1 MTRILAMTSPARGL
15 LYPIVETALTL
26 RARGHDVHIA
36 TITDEVPMLWNLG
49 LDASPLPPV
58 LKNTAPGDQ
67 HDGTGRGIRA
77 LTDRLV
83 ARADAEFDHF
93 SHLIAR
99 HSPDL
104 VMADVSATGAHLA
117 AEASGLPWAMW
128 SPTFLPLSGD
138 GPPPGLGLRV
148 RSGRVWRARDAALG
162 AVARGVWDRTF
173 LRPLNDLR
181 DRRGLPPVGHTEDI
195 VRGAPLVISLCGPP
209 LQHPSSTWPSSVVT
223 VGPSLWGPPADP
235 DPRIAEITEPIALV
249 TCSTEVQADAA
260 LAHTTLDALADTAL
274 HTVVTTGAHD
284 PAAFTTRPR
293 ATVARLL
300 PHDQILATARVA
312 ITHGGLGITQKALAR
327 GVPLVVV
334 PFGRDQRDV
343 AVRVEAAGVG
353 VRLVPRSLTAE
364 TLRDAVDRA
373 ITMRDRV
380 HGVAAAMN
388 ADGSARRAADAL
400 DDLVAT
406 AARHVA

>member
-1 MTRILAMTSPARGL
+1 MTRILALTSPARGL

-26 RARGHDVHIA
+26 RARGHDVHLA
-36 TITDEVPMLWNLG
+36 TIADEVPMLWDLG
-49 LDASPLPPV
+49 LGASPLPPALENAV
-58 LKNTAPGDQ
+58 PGDH
-67 HDGTGRGIRA
+67 HDGNHRSVRA

-83 ARADAEFDHF
+83 ARADAEFDHL
-93 SHLIAR
+93 SHLIAQ
-99 HSPDL
+99 HAPDV

-117 AEASGLPWAMW
+117 AEASGLPWAIW
-128 SPTFLPLSGD
+128 SPTFLPLRTD

-148 RSGRVWRARDAALG
+148 RPGRVWRARDAALG
-162 AVARGVWDRTF
+162 AVARGVWDRAF

-181 DRRGLPPVGHTEDI
+181 DRRGLPPVAHTEDI

-209 LQHPSSTWPSSVVT
+209 LQQQSSTWPSSIVT

-235 DPRIAEITEPIALV
+235 DPRVAAISGPLALV
-249 TCSTEVQADAA
+249 TCSTELQDDAV
-260 LAHTTLDALADTAL
+260 LAHTALDALADSGL

-284 PAAFTTRPR
+284 PARFTAHPS

-300 PHDQILATARVA
+300 PHDQVLARADVV
-312 ITHGGLGITQKALAR
+312 ITHGGLGITQKALAH

-353 VRLVPRSLTAE
+353 VRLLPRSMT
-364 TLRDAVDRA
+364 TRSLRDAVDHAVGLRA
-373 ITMRDRV
+373 RVRDVARV
-380 HGVAAAMN
+380 MD

-400 DDLVAT
+400 DHL
-406 AARHVA
+406 AASARRRAA

>member
-26 RARGHDVHIA
+26 RARGHDVHIV
-36 TITDEVPMLWNLG
+36 TIADEVPLLRTLG
-49 LDASPLPPV
+49 LGASPLPTD
-58 LKNTAPGDQ
+58 LEHAAPGDQ
-67 HDGTGRGIRA
+67 HGGSRSVRA

-83 ARADAEFDHF
+83 ARADAEFT
-93 SHLIAR
+93 HLTASIAR
-99 HSPDL
+99 HAPDV

-117 AEASGLPWAMW
+117 AEASGLPWGVW
-128 SPTFLPLSGD
+128 SPTFVPLRGD

-148 RSGRVWRARDAALG
+148 RPGPVWRARDAALG
-162 AVARGVWDRTF
+162 AIARGVWDRTF

-181 DRRGLPPVGHTEDI
+181 ARHGLAPVAHTEDI
-195 VRGAPLVISLCGPP
+195 IAAAPLVLSLLGPP
-209 LQHPSSTWPSSVVT
+209 LQNPSPSWPTSVVT

-235 DPRIAEITEPIALV
+235 DPRIDAVDGPIAMV
-249 TCSTEVQADAA
+249 TCSTEVQDDAV
-260 LAHTTLDALADTAL
+260 LAHTALDALAGSDL

-284 PAAFTTRPR
+284 PDGFLGHPR

-300 PHDQILATARVA
+300 PHHQLLARAEVV

-353 VRLVPRSLTAE
+353 VRLVPRSLTAD

-373 ITMRDRV
+373 RALRPRV
-380 HGVAAAMN
+380 EEVAAEMDAN
-388 ADGSARRAADAL
+388 TSARRSADAI
-400 DDLVAT
+400 DDLAGARSRRVA
-406 AARHVA
+406 